1 MAVNRPRRRK
11 RPPSPSPDAKHGA
24 RRTMDIEISRLR
36 PGEIISGAGGVLLL
50 VVLFAVPWYAV
61 KSPDGGSTTVTGWDA
76 LTTLRWLLLVT
87 IVAALAL
94 AYFQA
99 TRPAPAIPVA
109 LSVIV
114 TALGFLSA
122 VALIYRVLINVPGSD
137 SVVDARVG
145 AYLGLATALAILYGG
160 YRSMRQEGISPTDAA
175 ADIETIRPGESG

>member
-1 MAVNRPRRRK
+1 
-11 RPPSPSPDAKHGA
+11 
-24 RRTMDIEISRLR
+24 MDIEISRLR

-50 VVLFAVPWYAV
+50 VLLFAVPWYGV
-61 KSPDGGSTTVTGWDA
+61 KSTVGGSTTITGWDA

-87 IVAALAL
+87 GVAAVAL

-99 TRPAPAIPVA
+99 TRPAPAIPVT

-122 VALIYRVLINVPGSD
+122 LALIYRVLINVPGSD

-145 AYLGLATALAILYGG
+145 GYLGLATALAILYGG
-160 YRSMRQEGISPTDAA
+160 YRSMRREGISPKDAPSE
-175 ADIETIRPGESG
+175 IETLRSGESG